1 MYSSANASPENA
13 TPNDLRTMLW
23 APSAPI
29 TYSAERVVSEPDSCT
44 CAVTA
49 YSPAVAR
56 RAPRR
61 QSGLRSPPPDDTL
74 LTSERA
80 IYAQPVMLRLVQKL
94 TGTGESSALSSLPVT
109 NRDQRPGVPNRG
121 QWYEQ
126 TPVVVAAGVAGV
138 LAVILIVFAVL
149 QTSRHSSAPAGTSFT
164 SSSTTTTTSSGVR
177 RLSTTTSTFTPT
189 GSSSATLFPPDTP
202 SPGSPGATTE
212 PDDTTTTSTGTTTM
226 SNMFATTRTTR

>member
-1 MYSSANASPENA
+1 MSQSTRTSASMYSSGNASPENA
-13 TPNDLRTMLW
+13 TPNDLRTTLW
-23 APSAPI
+23 APSAQFDGGHQ
-29 TYSAERVVSEPDSCT
+29 PDG
-44 CAVTA
+44 
-49 YSPAVAR
+49 P
-56 RAPRR
+56 RADN
-61 QSGLRSPPPDDTL
+61 QASGLHRPTL
-74 LTSERA
+74 YVRYVRKVPA

-94 TGTGESSALSSLPVT
+94 TGTGESSALRSLPVT

-138 LAVILIVFAVL
+138 LAGILIVFAVV

-177 RLSTTTSTFTPT
+177 RLSTPTSTFTPT
-189 GSSSATLFPPDTP
+189 GSSTATLFPPDTP

-226 SNMFATTRTTR
+226 SNMFATTTTTR